1 MEDGILS
8 GSTAAG
14 GALRIVD
21 ALSWPATAVCG
32 PGGKLKAG
40 RGSESSRSRGNRP
53 SVIVHAMLL
62 MSHRGGHQESKK
74 KLEISPSE
82 TMKAEEENYKEEA
95 KEPKSEDW
103 RSPSVFG
110 AADLKNRA
118 VGLYNI
124 GQTCCLNSLLQVF
137 LMNIHFTKILR
148 RISVPVCA
156 TQKKKNVPYQ
166 MLLLLEKMQCGK
178 QKAVSPRE
186 LVLCLEAHRVTMFV
200 QYDAAQ
206 LFLTLWNLLKKQMKN
221 PELVEKLSD
230 LYTISVQEHLAC
242 QICSSETKRNS
253 SMLSLPVPLLD
264 SDSSMLKTLE
274 KCLQCFFRPEE
285 LTGHNMCF
293 CEHCG
298 KKTPFQQ
305 SVKLVHL
312 PQTLTIHLKRFCF
325 GRSAY
330 IHKISN
336 CLPFPQD
343 LDFNAVL
350 TEQQCQAY
358 DNEKAAWK
366 YELFAVVAHSGT
378 TSYGH
383 YCAYIRSLTEC
394 KWYCFNDSFVEQVSW
409 DDVKSTYGHS
419 DLYWGQTAYLLFY
432 MKKQPQ

>member
-1 MEDGILS
+1 MS
-8 GSTAAG
+8 Q
-14 GALRIVD
+14 
-21 ALSWPATAVCG
+21 
-32 PGGKLKAG
+32 
-40 RGSESSRSRGNRP
+40 RGE
-53 SVIVHAMLL
+53 
-62 MSHRGGHQESKK
+62 HQESKK
-74 KLEISPSE
+74 ELETSPSE
-82 TMKAEEENYKEEA
+82 TMKAEEKSYKEEDKA
-95 KEPKSEDW
+95 SKSEDW
-103 RSPSVFG
+103 RPPSVFG

-137 LMNIHFTKILR
+137 FMNIHFTKILR
-148 RISVPVCA
+148 RISVPVCG
-156 TQKKKNVPYQ
+156 TGKKKNVPYQ

-186 LVLCLEAHRVTMFV
+186 LAICLVEHRVTMFV

-242 QICSSETKRNS
+242 QTCSSETKRNS
-253 SMLSLPVPLLD
+253 SMLTLPVSLLD
-264 SDSSMLKTLE
+264 SGYHMLKTLE
-274 KCLQCFFRPEE
+274 ECLQCFFHSEE
-285 LTGHNMCF
+285 LTGQNMCF

-298 KKTPFQQ
+298 KKTPFRQ

-350 TEQQCQAY
+350 TEQQCQAH
-358 DNEKAAWK
+358 DNEKAAWQ
-366 YELFAVVAHSGT
+366 YELFAVVAHSGS
-378 TSYGH
+378 TSCGH

-409 DDVKSTYGHS
+409 DDVRSTYGHS
-419 DLYWGQTAYLLFY
+419 DLSWAYSHCCSSPAPPPPERNADHSLLWFLPDSSLQHRTTECGSKDLHSFKLGH
-432 MKKQPQ
+432 M

>member
-1 MEDGILS
+1 MS
-8 GSTAAG
+8 Q
-14 GALRIVD
+14 
-21 ALSWPATAVCG
+21 
-32 PGGKLKAG
+32 
-40 RGSESSRSRGNRP
+40 RGE
-53 SVIVHAMLL
+53 
-62 MSHRGGHQESKK
+62 HQESKK
-74 KLEISPSE
+74 ELERSPSE
-82 TMKAEEENYKEEA
+82 TMKAEESYEED
-95 KEPKSEDW
+95 KVPKSEDW
-103 RSPSVFG
+103 RPPSVFG

-137 LMNIHFTKILR
+137 FMNIHFTKILR
-148 RISVPVCA
+148 RISVPVCG
-156 TQKKKNVPYQ
+156 TRRKNVPYQ
-166 MLLLLEKMQCGK
+166 MLLLLEKMQHGK

-186 LVLCLEAHRVTMFV
+186 LAICLLAHGVTMFV

-242 QICSSETKRNS
+242 QTCSSETKRNS
-253 SMLSLPVPLLD
+253 SMLTLPVSLLD
-264 SDSSMLKTLE
+264 SGFHMLKTLE
-274 KCLQCFFRPEE
+274 ECLQCFFHPEE

-298 KKTPFQQ
+298 KKTPFWQ

-312 PQTLTIHLKRFCF
+312 PQILTIHLKRFCF

-343 LDFNAVL
+343 LDFSAVL

-358 DNEKAAWK
+358 DNEKAAWQ
-366 YELFAVVAHSGT
+366 YELFAVVAHSGS
-378 TSYGH
+378 TSCGH

-419 DLYWGQTAYLLFY
+419 DLSWGQTAYLLFY
-432 MKKQPQ
+432 MKKNPQ